1 MSFQVPSRVLDNQEI
16 AENTYE
22 TFLEAPQIAQRV
34 KPGQFINILPS
45 HSWGNVMRRP
55 MSVAGTDGKAIS
67 IIYKAVGPG
76 TVQMSK
82 WKKGEEADIIGP
94 LGNCWS
100 DFEQYPVIIG
110 GGVGIAPILFLHNH
124 LLSLGKAHHMVMGA
138 RTKTEH
144 FIDHDPEKGVLLCTD
159 NGTLGIQGTVMD
171 AIEQIRQD
179 VGLEN
184 VKLFVCGPPA
194 MMEATRIFS
203 EKEDLPCD
211 IALETVM
218 ACGFGICQGCTMKY
232 NETDLEGDSYR
243 KKFGLVCLD
252 GPIFNAKEIK
262 TCYL

>member
-1 MSFQVPSRVLDNQEI
+1 MSFQVPSRVLDNREI
-16 AENTYE
+16 ADNTFE
-22 TFLEAPQIAQRV
+22 TFLEAPQIAQEV
-34 KPGQFINILPS
+34 KPGQFINVLPGQ
-45 HSWGNVMRRP
+45 SWGNVMRRP
-55 MSVAGTDGKAIS
+55 MSVAGSDGNAIS

-76 TVQMSK
+76 TIQMSQ
-82 WKKGEEADIIGP
+82 WQKGEVADIIGP

-100 DFEQYPVIIG
+100 DFDKYPVIIG
-110 GGVGIAPILFLHNH
+110 GGVGIAPIQFLHHH
-124 LLSLGKAHHMVMGA
+124 LLGNDIAHHMVMGA

-144 FIDHDPEKGVLLCTD
+144 FIDHDPATGVLLCTD
-159 NGTLGIQGTVMD
+159 DGTLGIKGTVMD
-171 AIEQIRQD
+171 AIEQIRKD
-179 VGLEN
+179 MGLKN

-218 ACGFGICQGCTMKY
+218 ACGYGICQGCTMEYK
-232 NETDLEGDSYR
+232 ESGDEKDSYR

-252 GPIFNAKEIK
+252 GPVFNAKEIK